1 MMLRSRRLT
10 IVVGPSA
17 AGAIPLLAAA
27 RCTKV
32 SLLSGPHTQAALVRR
47 RRSTEERCRP
57 SPHSTQPTHARNP
70 QYVDQQGGLYM
81 KMLLYV
87 LTSSANALLES
98 TL

>member
-1 MMLRSRRLT
+1 M
-10 IVVGPSA
+10 VGPSA

-47 RRSTEERCRP
+47 RRSTDERCRP

-70 QYVDQQGGLYM
+70 QYVDQQGDLYRDV
-81 KMLLYV
+81 LYI
-87 LTSSANALLES
+87 LTNSANALLES

>member
-32 SLLSGPHTQAALVRR
+32 SLLSGPHTQAALVHR

-57 SPHSTQPTHARNP
+57 SPHSTHSPRTHAIHNMSTNKVI
-70 QYVDQQGGLYM
+70 YIE
-81 KMLLYV
+81 V
-87 LTSSANALLES
+87 LCFVYIYYFS
-98 TL
+98 